1 MGDSQR
7 PALTWHLISCSRR
20 LTLNWGTWFRSGSIG
35 KSSIFIVG
43 RIMAASQKKKTR
55 DDLLI
60 SLALTPWTTC
70 LATYTLGDPILKHN
84 SYHRAHE
91 PAVLK
96 SFSWFAT
103 TAARELVSDERIIHP
118 SSALLFLRQCLWRRV
133 MPQKSLTRSGKPC
146 WELPL

>member
-1 MGDSQR
+1 MD
-7 PALTWHLISCSRR
+7 
-20 LTLNWGTWFRSGSIG
+20 

-43 RIMAASQKKKTR
+43 RFLAASQKKKTR
-55 DDLLI
+55 DDLLT

-70 LATYTLGDPILKHN
+70 LATYGLGDPILKHN

-103 TAARELVSDERIIHP
+103 TAARELVSDERITHYPLPTKDVSEKHFFEII
-118 SSALLFLRQCLWRRV
+118 
-133 MPQKSLTRSGKPC
+133 KSTTHHA
-146 WELPL
+146 